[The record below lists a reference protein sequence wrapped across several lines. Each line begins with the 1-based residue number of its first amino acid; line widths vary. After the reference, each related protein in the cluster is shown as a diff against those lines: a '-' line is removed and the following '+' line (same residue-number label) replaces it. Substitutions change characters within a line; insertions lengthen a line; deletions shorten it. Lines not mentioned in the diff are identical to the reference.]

1 MSTQAAQTPAASHS
15 ARPVRFS
22 RFAIVAF
29 AVACIGVLLGV
40 ASGPGYRLGWWP
52 LATAF
57 NLLKY
62 AFFVGLA
69 GLVLGIVAAVRTW
82 TGAHLRG
89 LWLALLAVVAGVLVA
104 GTLYQWL
111 LQARRVPPIHDI
123 TTDPKYPA
131 PFVAVIPLRKGAA
144 NPIEYGGPAVY
155 AQQQKAYPDIQPL
168 HLNVP
173 RERAFQAV
181 EKVAR
186 DLGWQI
192 DADVPNEGRLEATAT
207 TFWFGFK
214 DDVAVRVNP
223 DGAGSRVDVRSVSR
237 IGKSDVGTNAKR
249 VRAFLAKVKQESGAK
264 A

>member
-1 MSTQAAQTPAASHS
+1 MSTVAQTPPASHAAS
-15 ARPVRFS
+15 PVRFS

-29 AVACIGVLLGV
+29 AVAALALLLGAV
-40 ASGPGYRLGWWP
+40 AGPGYRFGWWT
-52 LATAF
+52 LGTAF

-62 AFFVGLA
+62 AFLVGA
-69 GLVLGIVAAVRTW
+69 VGVVLGIVAAVRTW

-89 LWLALLAVVAGVLVA
+89 FWLAALAVVAGVLVA
-104 GTLYQWL
+104 GTLGQWL
-111 LQARRVPPIHDI
+111 LQARKVPAIHDI

-131 PFVAVIPLRKGAA
+131 PFVAVVPLRQGAA
-144 NPIEYGGPAVY
+144 NPIAYGGPEVY

-168 HLNVP
+168 HLDVP

-181 EKVAR
+181 ERAAR
-186 DLGWQI
+186 GMGWTI
-192 DADVPNEGRLEATAT
+192 DADVPGEGRLEATAT

-237 IGKSDVGTNAKR
+237 IGKSDVGTNARR
-249 VRAFLAKVKQESGAK
+249 VRTFLSKVKAQLGVK
-264 A
+264 

>member
-1 MSTQAAQTPAASHS
+1 MSTQVGQTPAT
-15 ARPVRFS
+15 ARTVKAVRFS
-22 RFAIVAF
+22 RLAVVAF
-29 AVACIGVLLGV
+29 VVALIGVLLAG

-57 NLLKY
+57 SFLKY
-62 AFFVGLA
+62 AFFVGLI
-69 GLVLGIVAAVRTW
+69 GTVLGIVAAVRTW
-82 TGAHLRG
+82 TAVHLRG
-89 LWLALLAVVAGVLVA
+89 LWLALLAVVAGVVVA

-111 LQARRVPPIHDI
+111 LQAKRVPAIHDI
-123 TTDPKYPA
+123 TTDPSHPA
-131 PFVAVIPLRKGAA
+131 PFVAVVPLRKGAA
-144 NPIEYGGPAVY
+144 NPIEYGGPSVY

-173 RERAFQAV
+173 RDQAVQAV
-181 EKVAR
+181 EKAAR
-186 DLGWQI
+186 AMGWAI

-249 VRAFLAKVKQESGAK
+249 VRAFLARVKQEVGAK
-264 A
+264 

>member
-1 MSTQAAQTPAASHS
+1 MSTHVAPPAVGHAHKT
-15 ARPVRFS
+15 VRFS
-22 RFAIVAF
+22 RFAILAFVVA
-29 AVACIGVLLGV
+29 AVGAVCAV
-40 ASGPGYRLGWWP
+40 ASGPGYRLGWWALP
-52 LATAF
+52 TAF

-62 AFFVGLA
+62 AFFIGLA

-82 TGAHLRG
+82 TAAHLRG
-89 LWLALLAVVAGVLVA
+89 FWLAALAVVVGLLVA

-111 LQARRVPPIHDI
+111 LQAKRVPPIHDI
-123 TTDPKYPA
+123 TTDPTHPA
-131 PFVAVIPLRKGAA
+131 PFVAVVPLRKGAA
-144 NPIEYGGPAVY
+144 NPIEYGGPEVY

-181 EKVAR
+181 EQAAR
-186 DLGWQI
+186 AMKWQI

-249 VRAFLAKVKQESGAK
+249 VRAFLAKVKQEVGAK
-264 A
+264 

>member
-1 MSTQAAQTPAASHS
+1 MSTQVAQTPAAAHR
-15 ARPVRFS
+15 AKAVRFS
-22 RFAIVAF
+22 RFAVLAFGVA
-29 AVACIGVLLGV
+29 ALGAICAG
-40 ASGPGYRLGWWP
+40 ASGPGYRLGWWALP
-52 LATAF
+52 TAF

-62 AFFVGLA
+62 AFFIGLA

-82 TGAHLRG
+82 TAAHLRG
-89 LWLALLAVVAGVLVA
+89 FWLAALAVVVGVLVA

-123 TTDPKYPA
+123 TTDPTHPA
-131 PFVAVIPLRKGAA
+131 PFVAVVPLRKGAA

-168 HLNVP
+168 HLAVP

-181 EKVAR
+181 EQAAR
-186 DLGWQI
+186 AMKWQI

-249 VRAFLAKVKQESGAK
+249 VRAFLAKVKQDAGAK
-264 A
+264 